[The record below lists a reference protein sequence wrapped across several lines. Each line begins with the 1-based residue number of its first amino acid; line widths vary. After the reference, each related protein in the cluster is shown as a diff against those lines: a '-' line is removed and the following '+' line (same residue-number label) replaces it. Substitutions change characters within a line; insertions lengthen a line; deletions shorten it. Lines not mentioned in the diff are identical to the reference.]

1 MMLRIFSEYR
11 KLLFQKLRLSDF
23 LQADIF
29 NISMIVDN
37 FRIRKG
43 GERVNEKKNRKHT
56 RIIVVPHYEGKEKA
70 SEILKRVITD
80 EIRKKSE
87 KVS

>member
-1 MMLRIFSEYR
+1 
-11 KLLFQKLRLSDF
+11 
-23 LQADIF
+23 
-29 NISMIVDN
+29 
-37 FRIRKG
+37 
-43 GERVNEKKNRKHT
+43 VNEKKNGKHT

>member
-1 MMLRIFSEYR
+1 MKET
-11 KLLFQKLRLSDF
+11 
-23 LQADIF
+23 
-29 NISMIVDN
+29 
-37 FRIRKG
+37 
-43 GERVNEKKNRKHT
+43 EKHT
-56 RIIVVPHYEGKEKA
+56 RIIVIPHYEGKEKA